1 MGAGLLSQF
10 MFMAITAAN
19 HTTGLCP
26 WKCTPSVAY
35 GDVSPRESVSH
46 DSQSPT
52 APYESCSLATPE
64 GEILAAL
71 YLELLMN
78 SNAKRRENFP
88 LRGKWCAAPE
98 GVHFH
103 GRSPVVWFSAITTM
117 NTSRPKCSAPI
128 VPPATPG
135 ERWWRSH
142 QRGPV
147 GMLFGD
153 SDTKS
158 MHHLT
163 ELAAKGGHPLS
174 GCAGLS
180 PIQGTE
186 YASLRF
192 SMMSCSTLSSVHSFS
207 ASP

>member
-10 MFMAITAAN
+10 VFMAITAAN

-78 SNAKRRENFP
+78 LNAERRENFP
-88 LRGKWCAAPE
+88 LRGKWCAAPK
-98 GVHFH
+98 GVHFQRAAGAVVWFAI
-103 GRSPVVWFSAITTM
+103 GRSPAVKVLGRKAAIII
-117 NTSRPKCSAPI
+117 APE
-128 VPPATPG
+128 G
-135 ERWWRSH
+135 R
-142 QRGPV
+142 
-147 GMLFGD
+147 
-153 SDTKS
+153 
-158 MHHLT
+158 HHNPLNLLNPLNLGR
-163 ELAAKGGHPLS
+163 EAAPL
-174 GCAGLS
+174 
-180 PIQGTE
+180 
-186 YASLRF
+186 
-192 SMMSCSTLSSVHSFS
+192 
-207 ASP
+207 